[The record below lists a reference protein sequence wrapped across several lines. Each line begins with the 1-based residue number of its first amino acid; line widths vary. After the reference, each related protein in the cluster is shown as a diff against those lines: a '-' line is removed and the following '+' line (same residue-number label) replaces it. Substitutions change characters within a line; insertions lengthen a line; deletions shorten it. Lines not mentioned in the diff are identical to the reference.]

1 MLSYIIERQGIY
13 CDNMPHVDTL
23 RHKVLWSYEVATGI
37 LLPYRHV
44 NLMVL
49 KVKDLRG
56 EINISRMV
64 QEDCDDI
71 KGLRPEYWVI
81 VYHSD
86 SDWYVTEG
94 TAEIVHSDLCSVG
107 AHLVEA

>member
-1 MLSYIIERQGIY
+1 
-13 CDNMPHVDTL
+13 
-23 RHKVLWSYEVATGI
+23 
-37 LLPYRHV
+37 
-44 NLMVL
+44 
-49 KVKDLRG
+49 
-56 EINISRMV
+56 MV

-94 TAEIVHSDLCSVG
+94 TAEIVDSDLCSVG